1 MIYPIVVYGNA
12 VLRKVAEPIT
22 PDYPELSTLLEDMFK
37 TLKKSEGVGLAAPQ
51 IGLPI
56 QLFIVDLSILADDEP
71 SYATFKKVF
80 INPEILEFSEDTETA
95 EEGCLSI
102 PGVSEK
108 VKRSLSVTIRYFDEN
123 WQEHTETYTGFPAR
137 AIQHEYDHL
146 QGKVFIDRISP
157 IRRQLIG
164 SKLTAISK
172 GKISCRYKYKN

>member
-71 SYATFKKVF
+71 SYANFKKVF
-80 INPEILEFSEDTETA
+80 INPEILEFSEDTDTA

-108 VKRSLSVTIRYFDEN
+108 VKRSLSVTIHYFDEN

>member
-12 VLRKVAEPIT
+12 VLRKEAEPIT
-22 PDYPELSTLLEDMFK
+22 PDYPELPTLLEDMFK

-108 VKRSLSVTIRYFDEN
+108 VKRSLSVTIHYFDEN
-123 WQEHTETYTGFPAR
+123 WQERTETYTGFPAR

-172 GKISCRYKYKN
+172 GKVSCRYKYKN

>member
-22 PDYPELSTLLEDMFK
+22 PDYPQLPTLLEDMFK
-37 TLKKSEGVGLAAPQ
+37 TLKKSDGVGLAAPQ

-56 QLFIVDLSILADDEP
+56 QLFLVDLSILADDEP
-71 SYATFKKVF
+71 SYATFKKLF
-80 INPEILEFSEDTETA
+80 INPEILEFSEESETA

-172 GKISCRYKYKN
+172 GKVSCRYKFKN

>member
-22 PDYPELSTLLEDMFK
+22 PDYPELPTLLEDMFK

-71 SYATFKKVF
+71 SYANFKKVF
-80 INPEILEFSEDTETA
+80 INPEILEFSEDTDTA

-108 VKRSLSVTIRYFDEN
+108 VKRSLSVTIHYFDEN

>member
-22 PDYPELSTLLEDMFK
+22 PDYPQLSTLLEDMFK
-37 TLKKSEGVGLAAPQ
+37 TLKKSDGVGLAAPQ

-56 QLFIVDLSILADDEP
+56 QLFLVDLSILADDEP

-172 GKISCRYKYKN
+172 GKVSCRYKFKN

>member
-22 PDYPELSTLLEDMFK
+22 PDYPELPTLLEDMFK

-56 QLFIVDLSILADDEP
+56 QLFIVDLSVLADDEP

-108 VKRSLSVTIRYFDEN
+108 VKRSLSVTIHYFDEN

>member
-22 PDYPELSTLLEDMFK
+22 PDYPELPTLLEDMFK
-37 TLKKSEGVGLAAPQ
+37 TLKKSDGVGLAAPQ

-108 VKRSLSVTIRYFDEN
+108 VKRSLSVTIHYMDEN

>member
-71 SYATFKKVF
+71 SYATFRKVF
-80 INPEILEFSEDTETA
+80 INPEILEFSEDTDAA

-108 VKRSLSVTIRYFDEN
+108 VKRSLSVTIHYMDEN

>member
-12 VLRKVAEPIT
+12 VLRKEAEPIT

-80 INPEILEFSEDTETA
+80 INPEILEFSEDTDTA

-108 VKRSLSVTIRYFDEN
+108 VKRSLSVTIHYMDEN

-172 GKISCRYKYKN
+172 GKVSCRYKYKN

>member
-12 VLRKVAEPIT
+12 VLRKEAEPIT
-22 PDYPELSTLLEDMFK
+22 PDYPELPTLLEDMFK

-71 SYATFKKVF
+71 SYANFKKVF

-108 VKRSLSVTIRYFDEN
+108 VKRSLSVTIHYFDEN
-123 WQEHTETYTGFPAR
+123 WQERTEIYTGFPAR

-172 GKISCRYKYKN
+172 GKVSCRYKYKN

>member
-1 MIYPIVVYGNA
+1 M
-12 VLRKVAEPIT
+12 
-22 PDYPELSTLLEDMFK
+22 
-37 TLKKSEGVGLAAPQ
+37 
-51 IGLPI
+51 
-56 QLFIVDLSILADDEP
+56 ADDEP
-71 SYATFKKVF
+71 SYANFKKVF

-108 VKRSLSVTIRYFDEN
+108 VKRSLAVTIHYMDEN

-146 QGKVFIDRISP
+146 QGKVFSDRITP

>member
-22 PDYPELSTLLEDMFK
+22 PDYPQLPTLLEDMFK
-37 TLKKSEGVGLAAPQ
+37 TLKKSDGVGLAAPQ

-56 QLFIVDLSILADDEP
+56 QLFLVDLSILADDEP

-80 INPEILEFSEDTETA
+80 INPEILEFSEESETA

-172 GKISCRYKYKN
+172 GKVSCRYKFKN